1 MAKFNIQVELDWF
14 DEDSEANIDDELKA
28 AIMSQIVS
36 KTVDKLAANLQE
48 EANELMTKKLEEFTL
63 KIDEKLNSLLDDF
76 FDTPRNITDPWGHI
90 KKSNVTARQLLSEAC
105 DKFMTEIVDENG
117 KPSAYSGKYTRI
129 EHITKKCIDRDVTW
143 AIEKAVKDAVD
154 LVRKK
159 VKETAT
165 RQLGEKMAE
174 AVGLENII
182 FDK

>member
-36 KTVDKLAANLQE
+36 KTVDKLTANLQE
-48 EANELMTKKLEEFTL
+48 EANEFMTKKLEEFAL

-117 KPSAYSGKYTRI
+117 KPSTYSGKYTRI
-129 EHITKKCIDRDVTW
+129 EYITKKCIDRDVTW